1 MAPTVD
7 EPATVLE
14 ATVGAAG
21 PSEVEAGVADAA
33 QESRAEKPVVPKE
46 QTTLP
51 EASDG
56 VVRHAMWPSSPLV
69 VPLAM
74 EEDEVVEIEH
84 EEARPQAVWILRK
97 RGDEVVVV
105 EEEDTTKEVR
115 RLESTLSTAM
125 EQIKV
130 SIVSTMSICV
140 VRD

>member
-56 VVRHAMWPSSPLV
+56 VVRHVMWPSSSLV
-69 VPLAM
+69 VSPAV

-84 EEARPQAVWILRK
+84 EEARPQAVQILGK
-97 RGDEVVVV
+97 QGDAVVVV
-105 EEEDTTKEVR
+105 EEEDTTR
-115 RLESTLSTAM
+115 
-125 EQIKV
+125 
-130 SIVSTMSICV
+130 
-140 VRD
+140 